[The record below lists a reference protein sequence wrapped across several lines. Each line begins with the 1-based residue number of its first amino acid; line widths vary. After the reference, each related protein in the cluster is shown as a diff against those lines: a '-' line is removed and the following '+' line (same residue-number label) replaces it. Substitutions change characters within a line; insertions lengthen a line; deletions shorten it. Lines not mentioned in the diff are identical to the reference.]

1 MDLAPQRFR
10 LQVVTQE
17 IGFHCLAQLDE
28 CFVGRMLSVVPRE
41 AAYDRLGIGRTLAE
55 CGRVFH
61 HLVVLLFDQGPV
73 DRTLEYWCE
82 VRVVSSAVGIGHVKL
97 LSIDRFQ
104 TRQQIEAKQ
113 TAEREPD
120 GVLTMRV
127 HVLAIDLHVSA
138 VA

>member
-1 MDLAPQRFR
+1 
-10 LQVVTQE
+10 
-17 IGFHCLAQLDE
+17 
-28 CFVGRMLSVVPRE
+28 MLSVVPRE
-41 AAYDRLGIGRTLAE
+41 AAHDRLGIGRSYLAE

-82 VRVVSSAVGIGHVKL
+82 VRVVSDSTASSCSSSRLEAISPPLLKALALFQGIGHVKL

-120 GVLTMRV
+120 GALTMRV